1 MRSQNKYID
10 RIIPRGLNREESSM
24 YIGISPSKFDGLVA
38 DGRMPK
44 PKIIDSRRVWD
55 KVQLDI
61 AFDELPGGSDFVE
74 NPWDS

>member
-1 MRSQNKYID
+1 
-10 RIIPRGLNREESSM
+10 M